1 MKKTNKIHVA
11 VSPDNDIRAAMMKQ
25 IIVDLGFARTPSDAA
40 KLIRDTPYGIDF
52 ANAYFVFAD
61 IYNFRDS
68 NITTQHLYEMAARGF
83 AVVVG
88 VKKLPAEHEFLCTA
102 FYPEDFP
109 RL

>member
-1 MKKTNKIHVA
+1 MI
-11 VSPDNDIRAAMMKQ
+11 KQ
-25 IIVDLGFARTPSDAA
+25 IIVDIGFARTPSDAA
-40 KLIRDTPYGIDF
+40 KLIRDTPYDVDF

-88 VKKLPAEHEFLCTA
+88 VKKLPPEHEFLCTA
-102 FYPEDFP
+102 FYPENFP